1 LPATRREEDDHVV
14 DSLWLALILRTE
26 TILAARRSPWR
37 ACLVKGELRSTA
49 PWRGG
54 RGCARE
60 QPETS
65 REREWRRKG
74 LGLGYRAGFIEKG
87 ALGRPSDEALGNG
100 R

>member
-1 LPATRREEDDHVV
+1 VSVQEEEHHVV
-14 DSLWLALILRTE
+14 GSERLASILRTE
-26 TILAARRSPWR
+26 TIQAARRSHWR

-74 LGLGYRAGFIEKG
+74 LGLGYRVGFIEKG
-87 ALGRPSDEALGNG
+87 AFRRPSDEALGNG